1 MEELNR
7 VISLAQRTK
16 SFCALLF
23 IDLDHFKEINDSRG
37 HHYGDLVLTLFAQRL
52 RKVIRTQE
60 TLARLGGDEFVV
72 LLERLGTEGKAT
84 RLKIAQVAEKIIDAA
99 SEPFVIKGKKFQIS
113 CSIGIVFFNDGSSDS
128 NSILEQADQA
138 LFMIKREGK
147 SNFYFCNR
155 EFSLEIQKQMELL
168 ERLRDES
175 RAESFLPYY

>member
-7 VISLAQRTK
+7 AISLAQRTK

-72 LLERLGTEGKAT
+72 LLERLGTELTHCQGAVVYK
-84 RLKIAQVAEKIIDAA
+84 
-99 SEPFVIKGKKFQIS
+99 
-113 CSIGIVFFNDGSSDS
+113 
-128 NSILEQADQA
+128 
-138 LFMIKREGK
+138 
-147 SNFYFCNR
+147 
-155 EFSLEIQKQMELL
+155 
-168 ERLRDES
+168 
-175 RAESFLPYY
+175 